1 MKVNISTA
9 SRLRIVFG
17 GAAGLVLLVAIS
29 ACSKDQPK
37 PMAQPTP
44 DQVRGRSDK
53 SFDALKQ
60 EDQERAS
67 QQPVQRE

>member
-1 MKVNISTA
+1 MKVKISTA
-9 SRLRIVFG
+9 SRSRIVFG
-17 GAAGLVLLVAIS
+17 GTAGLVLLVAIS

-44 DQVRGRSDK
+44 DQVRSRSDK
-53 SFDALKQ
+53 TFDTLKQ
-60 EDQERAS
+60 EEREPAA

>member
-1 MKVNISTA
+1 MKVSNSTT
-9 SRLRIVFG
+9 SRLQIVFG

-44 DQVRGRSDK
+44 DQVRSRSDK
-53 SFDALKQ
+53 TFDTLKQ
-60 EDQERAS
+60 EEREPAA

>member
-1 MKVNISTA
+1 MKVNISSA
-9 SRLRIVFG
+9 SRSRIVFG

-44 DQVRGRSDK
+44 DQVRSRSDK
-53 SFDALKQ
+53 TFDTLKQ
-60 EDQERAS
+60 EEQDRAV
-67 QQPVQRE
+67 QQPAQRE

>member
-17 GAAGLVLLVAIS
+17 GAAGLVLLVAFS

-37 PMAQPTP
+37 PMAQPSP
-44 DQVRGRSDK
+44 DQVRSRSDK
-53 SFDALKQ
+53 TFETLKQ
-60 EDQERAS
+60 EEQERTT
-67 QQPVQRE
+67 QQPAQR

>member
-1 MKVNISTA
+1 MKVNISSA
-9 SRLRIVFG
+9 SRSRIVFG

-44 DQVRGRSDK
+44 DQVRSRSDK
-53 SFDALKQ
+53 TFDTLKQ
-60 EDQERAS
+60 EERERAV
-67 QQPVQRE
+67 QQPAQRE